1 MFIIKTY
8 QDLLDIG
15 ENEKQRMD
23 FVLSA
28 IQEHKQSE
36 QYRVARDA
44 ELYYKHQNPTIMR
57 FQKFVHNQ
65 FGKKVPDVWSANN
78 KIASNW
84 YNYFTT
90 QGIQYL
96 LGNGVSFNDDG
107 TKDKLGKT
115 FDRRIKEIST
125 HAKNGGVAFG
135 FWNKDHIEVF
145 SVTEFVP
152 LYDEEN
158 GSLMAG
164 IRFWQ
169 IDDTRP
175 LRATLYEL
183 DGYTEYIERQG
194 EDIEIKTD
202 KRTYTEIVKSSEA
215 DGEQI
220 FDGENYPSFPIV
232 PMFNIN
238 KQSDLVG
245 NQGTIDAYDLMISG
259 LVNNVSDGEFIY
271 WILKNCNAMSPEDDA
286 KFVEQLK
293 LTHVAH
299 ADGDGDGTSV
309 EGHNVSVEFSAS
321 AEALDRLEKQL
332 FKDFMALKVDDI
344 SAGATNDQIQAAYEP
359 LNQKTDDFEYCVTDF
374 IEGILALVGIED
386 TPTYTRSQMS
396 NRAEILQN
404 VLSASE
410 YLDTEYITQKT
421 LTLLGD
427 ADKFEEVMQRKASEE
442 VDRYGTVEDVDD
454 FDEELD
460 TTEEEADMDNKYLTE
475 FSDDVMNML
484 EDLAGEL

>member
-1 MFIIKTY
+1 MRSVVDIYTY
-8 QDLLDIG
+8 NDLLDIG
-15 ENEKQRMD
+15 ENEKARMD

-96 LGNGVSFNDDG
+96 LGNGVSFNDGG

-183 DGYTEYIERQG
+183 DGYTEYIKRQS
-194 EDIEIKTD
+194 EDIEVKTD
-202 KRTYTEIVKSSEA
+202 KRAYIEIVKSSEV

-259 LVNNVSDGEFIY
+259 LINNVSDGEFIY

-332 FKDFMALKVDDI
+332 FKDFMALKVDDV

-396 NRAEILQN
+396 NRAEVVEIIN
-404 VLSASE
+404 TSAETLPDE
-410 YLDTEYITQKT
+410 YRTKKIVEV
-421 LTLLGD
+421 LGD
-427 ADKFEEVMQRKASEE
+427 ADKFDDIMQQKASEAIN
-442 VDRYGTVEDVDD
+442 RYSTTPPI
-454 FDEELD
+454 EE
-460 TTEEEADMDNKYLTE
+460 
-475 FSDDVMNML
+475 
-484 EDLAGEL
+484 

>member
-1 MFIIKTY
+1 MELSRQGWSIIKTFN
-8 QDLLDIG
+8 DLLAIG
-15 ENEKQRMD
+15 ENEKARMD

-28 IQEHKQSE
+28 INEHKQSE
-36 QYRVARDA
+36 QYKVARDA

-96 LGNGVSFNDDG
+96 LGNGVSFNDEG

-183 DGYTEYIERQG
+183 DGYTEYIKRQS
-194 EDIEIKTD
+194 EDIEVKTD

-220 FDGENYPSFPIV
+220 FDGDNYPSFPIV

-271 WILKNCNAMSPEDDA
+271 WVLSNCDGMSDVDVA
-286 KFVEQLK
+286 KFIEQLTV
-293 LTHVAH
+293 THFAKMDNTDEGSKAEAH
-299 ADGDGDGTSV
+299 KVDV
-309 EGHNVSVEFSAS
+309 PFQAS

-332 FKDFMALKVDDI
+332 FKDFMALKVDNI

-396 NRAEILQN
+396 NRAEIIQN

-427 ADKFEEVMQRKASEE
+427 ADKFEEVKQRKASEE
-442 VDRYGTVEDVDD
+442 IGRYGTTPPI
-454 FDEELD
+454 EE
-460 TTEEEADMDNKYLTE
+460 
-475 FSDDVMNML
+475 
-484 EDLAGEL
+484 

>member
-1 MFIIKTY
+1 MIDIKTY

-15 ENEKQRMD
+15 ENEKARMD

-135 FWNKDHIEVF
+135 FWNKDHLEVF

-164 IRFWQ
+164 IRYWQ

-183 DGYTEYIERQG
+183 DGYTEYIRRQS
-194 EDIEIKTD
+194 EDIEVKTD

-220 FDGENYPSFPIV
+220 FEGENYPSFPIV

-344 SAGATNDQIQAAYEP
+344 SAGSTNDQIQAAYEP

-374 IEGILALVGIED
+374 VEGILALVGIDD

-396 NRAEILQN
+396 NRAEVVEIIN
-404 VLSASE
+404 TSAETLPDE
-410 YLDTEYITQKT
+410 YRTKKIVEV
-421 LTLLGD
+421 LGD
-427 ADKFEEVMQRKASEE
+427 SDKFEDIMKQKASEAIN
-442 VDRYGTVEDVDD
+442 RYSTTPPI
-454 FDEELD
+454 EE
-460 TTEEEADMDNKYLTE
+460 
-475 FSDDVMNML
+475 
-484 EDLAGEL
+484 